1 MENLFSIYKRYRAA
15 MSSEQRKRC
24 SALNKLISAVHFSQ
38 SLVVDTVLP
47 DYLVE
52 LADVRR
58 RMEKRERKLTFNA

>member
-1 MENLFSIYKRYRAA
+1 